1 VPDPNNEILETEF
14 EVDRYTVDEIIRLN
28 IPVRGDA
35 LRRLIEITE
44 YEARY
49 DHV

>member
-1 VPDPNNEILETEF
+1 MSDDILETEY
-14 EVDRYTVDEIIRLN
+14 EVDKYTVDEIIRLN
-28 IPVRGDA
+28 IAVRGDA
-35 LRRLIEITE
+35 LRRLIEITD

>member
-1 VPDPNNEILETEF
+1 MNDEILETEY

-44 YEARY
+44 AEERY
-49 DHV
+49 DNF

>member
-1 VPDPNNEILETEF
+1 MNDETLETEY

-28 IPVRGDA
+28 IAVRGDA

-44 YEARY
+44 AEARY
-49 DHV
+49 DPL